1 MKKMKSY
8 IYVYSIIEK
17 LFTKEEKVLHEMT
30 RDAIL
35 ESHKYLRETYDP
47 SVVSLK
53 EIARFSKCIEF
64 FNKYFTTKN
73 NYYTVNNEIKKRND
87 NIKNNKLR
95 SIICSIYLCYY
106 IRLTDQNIRFNF
118 ETKLRPILLKL
129 INNDINYNVKGNVL
143 IKEINNKELADE
155 INTIPE
161 EKIKNFSDFLRIE
174 QDYLLNQIELD
185 KGIGKNTLLKENVFL
200 LFLSVITNIPLIII
214 GKPWYR

>member
-1 MKKMKSY
+1 MLKKSTN
-8 IYVYSIIEK
+8 SSS
-17 LFTKEEKVLHEMT
+17 LEMT
-30 RDAIL
+30 TEAI
-35 ESHKYLRETYDP
+35 SQCHIYLRIKYDP
-47 SVVSLK
+47 SVVSLR

-64 FNKYFTTKN
+64 FKNYFTIKNKYEN
-73 NYYTVNNEIKKRND
+73 RINNEN
-87 NIKNNKLR
+87 NNKIR

-129 INNDINYNVKGNVL
+129 INNDINYNNKGREF

-155 INTIPE
+155 INTRPE